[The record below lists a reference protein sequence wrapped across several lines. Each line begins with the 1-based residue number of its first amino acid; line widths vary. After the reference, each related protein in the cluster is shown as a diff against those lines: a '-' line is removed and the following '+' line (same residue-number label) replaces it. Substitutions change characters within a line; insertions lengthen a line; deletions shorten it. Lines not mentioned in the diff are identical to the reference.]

1 MAGYGQFCPVAKA
14 TEVIGEKWTL
24 LVLRELLLGTT
35 RFNDFQRA
43 ISRMSPT
50 LLAKRLRHLEE
61 CRHHHSQETSGQKG
75 YEYRLTAAG
84 KELAPLIE
92 VLAVWGMRW
101 AREQLTDDELDVE
114 FLMRELQRRLQTE
127 HLPDG
132 ETVIC
137 LMFDELTKHKTWWL
151 SSTAMLLTCVPRT
164 RAKTSISISIQ
175 ACARSSKSGRATST
189 CARRCA
195 TGRSRRTVRAILFAR
210 CRTGSAFACTKM
222 SGGVTRSLCGKL
234 LNKSEKGAADLDDRA
249 APALLQSAMVII
261 Y

>member
-14 TEVIGEKWTL
+14 TEIIGEKWTL

-43 ISRMSPT
+43 MARISPT
-50 LLAKRLRHLEE
+50 LLAKRLKQLEE
-61 CRHHHSQETSGQKG
+61 CGIVIRKKLSGQKG

-101 AREQLTDDELDVE
+101 ARDQLTDDELDVE
-114 FLMRELQRRLQTE
+114 FLMREVQRRLNTE

-137 LMFDELTKHKTWWL
+137 LIFDELTKHKTWWL
-151 SSTAMLLTCVPRT
+151 LVDDDVVDLCTETPGKDVDLYINSNVRT
-164 RAKTSISISIQ
+164 LVEVWE
-175 ACARSSKSGRATST
+175 G
-189 CARRCA
+189 
-195 TGRSRRTVRAILFAR
+195 
-210 CRTGSAFACTKM
+210 
-222 SGGVTRSLCGKL
+222 
-234 LNKSEKGAADLDDRA
+234 DLDMRKALRSGSIKAHGLRHLIRTMPDWLGVCVYKEVQRGDPKLMRQA
-249 APALLQSAMVII
+249 AE
-261 Y
+261 

>member
-1 MAGYGQFCPVAKA
+1 MTGYGQFCPVAKA

-61 CRHHHSQETSGQKG
+61 CGIIIRKKISGQKG

-84 KELAPLIE
+84 KELGPLIE

-101 AREQLTDDELDVE
+101 ARGQMTDDELDVE
-114 FLMRELQRRLQTE
+114 FLMWDVQRRLQTE

-137 LMFDELTKHKTWWL
+137 LVFDELKKYKTWWL
-151 SSTAMLLTCVPRT
+151 LVDGDVVDLCTEDPGKDVDLYINSSV
-164 RAKTSISISIQ
+164 
-175 ACARSSKSGRATST
+175 
-189 CARRCA
+189 
-195 TGRSRRTVRAILFAR
+195 RTVVEVWE
-210 CRTGSAFACTKM
+210 G
-222 SGGVTRSLCGKL
+222 
-234 LNKSEKGAADLDDRA
+234 DLDMRA
-249 APALLQSAMVII
+249 ALRDKSIKAHGLQHLIRTMPDWFGMCLYKEVRPGDPALMREASD
-261 Y
+261 